1 MDSNKTIKKL
11 FATLTLSC
19 GLMTS
24 GLMAAELPFISMG
37 EFYSDDGK
45 NYAVVKLLKDGSKQ
59 YEHFFNKVPD
69 EVDRAGTTK
78 IRRPFIGSKT
88 KDWGADEE
96 IKAGDFVCSNEI
108 LFVLDNL
115 NYYSSGSTMKPEDKE
130 TKRAFNKFFRNE
142 NDYTLWHESLSRYDF
157 AKGFNL
163 YEKLQIKDEL
173 FPSDILS
180 FQYVESNGVIPDKVG
195 LKDIDAFIEIY
206 DGYKDFIP
214 AKAKELVALETDHKQ
229 KVLEYACAP
238 VQKVKKGEDEYGDFS
253 YRTTFDETKVIQR
266 IEDLDPTK
274 VLKFIPEQVLQC
286 IK

>member
-24 GLMAAELPFISMG
+24 GLMAAELPFTKSLKLLPNK
-37 EFYSDDGK
+37 DDAYANNDK
-45 NYAVVKLLKDGSKQ
+45 NYMVVRFLKDGA
-59 YEHFFNKVPD
+59 YYYRGAHFRGPLITPKIYDWSDTGENIKV
-69 EVDRAGTTK
+69 
-78 IRRPFIGSKT
+78 
-88 KDWGADEE
+88 
-96 IKAGDFVCSNEI
+96 GDFVCSSETA
-108 LFVLDNL
+108 FVLYKL
-115 NYYSSGSTMKPEDKE
+115 GHIELESKSIRPENRE
-130 TKRAFNKFFRNE
+130 TERAFNKFFRNE

-173 FPSDILS
+173 FTSDILS
-180 FQYVESNGVIPDKVG
+180 FQYVESNGVIPNKVG

-214 AKAKELVALETDHKQ
+214 AKAKELVAIEINHKQ

-238 VQKVKKGEDEYGDFS
+238 VQKIQKGEDEYGDFS
-253 YRTTFDETKVIQR
+253 YRITFDETKVIQR
-266 IEDLDPTK
+266 IEDLDPQK
-274 VLKFIPEQVLQC
+274 VLKFIPEELKQYL
-286 IK
+286 K